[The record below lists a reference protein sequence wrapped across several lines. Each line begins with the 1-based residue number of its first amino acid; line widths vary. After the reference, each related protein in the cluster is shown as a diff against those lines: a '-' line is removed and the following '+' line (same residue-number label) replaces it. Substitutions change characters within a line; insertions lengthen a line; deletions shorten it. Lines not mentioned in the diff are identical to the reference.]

1 MVEEK
6 HSFYFLTTDEAQF
19 FRTFCS
25 LIVPSGNNSA
35 DPGAEEVGTIN
46 YVDSTL
52 FDFPKEVQE
61 YYRGAVTLVNEKAHQ
76 KSQVD
81 FSLLS
86 SSDKDWVLRQLFL
99 DPETRERIFDLRSLA
114 LEGFYSDFHDPWY
127 EGLTP
132 WELVKFRGKRISEL
146 KKDWSFLK
154 VWRDHP
160 PKRE

>member
-1 MVEEK
+1 MVDEK
-6 HSFYFLTTDEAQF
+6 HPFYFLTSDEAMF
-19 FRTFCS
+19 FKSFCS
-25 LIVPSGNNSA
+25 LIIPSGNSSA

-61 YYRGAVTLVNEKAHQ
+61 YYRGAVVLVNEKAHQ

-81 FSLLS
+81 FFLLS
-86 SSDKDWVLRQLFL
+86 TSDKDGVLRQLFL
-99 DPETRERIFDLRSLA
+99 DPKTRERIFDLRSLA

-127 EGLTP
+127 KGVTP
-132 WELVKFRGKRISEL
+132 WELVKFRGRRISEL

-154 VWRDHP
+154 VWRENP
-160 PKRE
+160 PKGE